1 MTTNREV
8 YEAAKRHL
16 GHHGAHARAYCRLG
30 SGQPYCCAFVTMCF
44 HDAKADKLFYGGK
57 KVTYCPAAIQ
67 WCRAN
72 LAQIPP
78 YLAMR
83 MDLIFFDWQ
92 PNGTPDHIGFVKEK
106 ISDSRIRTLEG
117 NTSGGIVTE
126 KTRSGYIQGIFRPHF
141 TPDKKLAKDR
151 LDVDGDFGY
160 HSIYMLQIAL
170 GVKADG
176 VLGKPL

>member
-8 YEAAKRHL
+8 YEAAKKHL

-72 LAQIPP
+72 LAQIPS

-83 MDLIFFDWQ
+83 MDLIFFDWAK
-92 PNGTPDHIGFVKEK
+92 NGQDGSPDHVGIVERVENGIVY
-106 ISDSRIRTLEG
+106 TVEG
-117 NTSGGIVTE
+117 NSGDACRENSYAV
-126 KTRSGYIQGIFRPHF
+126 GYFEI
-141 TPDKKLAKDR
+141 L
-151 LDVDGDFGY
+151 GY
-160 HSIYMLQIAL
+160 ASPAYGSDQSE
-170 GVKADG
+170 
-176 VLGKPL
+176 